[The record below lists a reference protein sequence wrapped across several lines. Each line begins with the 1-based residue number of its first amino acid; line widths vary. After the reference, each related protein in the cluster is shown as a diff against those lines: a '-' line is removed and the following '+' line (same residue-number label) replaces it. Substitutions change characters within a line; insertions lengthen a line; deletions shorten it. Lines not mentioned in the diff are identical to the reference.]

1 MMLSDSR
8 DGDISAHPS
17 GIVNASEGM
26 VPPGNLERVAAEIP
40 QVATRMG
47 STVGTIKPFDVSQ
60 PDGWDRYL
68 IHIELHFRANG
79 FSDFPPAVQR
89 HLFVPRGS

>member
-40 QVATRMG
+40 HWGRSCFKSLNV
-47 STVGTIKPFDVSQ
+47 IKKLPLS
-60 PDGWDRYL
+60 L
-68 IHIELHFRANG
+68 
-79 FSDFPPAVQR
+79 PP
-89 HLFVPRGS
+89 P